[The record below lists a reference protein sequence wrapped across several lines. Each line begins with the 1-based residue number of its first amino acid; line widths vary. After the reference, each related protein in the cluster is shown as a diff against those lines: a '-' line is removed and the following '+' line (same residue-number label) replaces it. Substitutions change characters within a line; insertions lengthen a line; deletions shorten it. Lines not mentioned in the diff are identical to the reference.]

1 MRVVR
6 REALRL
12 SLVDRPSNIGLGS
25 ELTSAEERAMWVLC
39 SGTLAFWMAAPL
51 ARSVRSWI
59 PVYPDEA
66 GRAETGR
73 TPLPRVAC
81 RLKRGFEVA
90 LGLALQWP

>member
-1 MRVVR
+1 MEDYAQLCVTARMGDVR
-6 REALRL
+6 
-12 SLVDRPSNIGLGS
+12 
-25 ELTSAEERAMWVLC
+25 TSAEERAMWVLC

-59 PVYPDEA
+59 PVYPDQA

-81 RLKRGFEVA
+81 RLKRGFETA
-90 LGLALQWP
+90 LRLALQWP